1 MACLVIPFGS
11 WKGIISFD
19 GDFIFFAY
27 ILALGKF
34 FSIISAMDTGSSFEG
49 MGASR
54 EALYSMLA
62 EPAFFIL
69 IGSFALLTGNTSF
82 HNIFSSLHLGSSI
95 TYTLGALASFVLIM
109 IAMIENSR
117 MPVDDPKTHL
127 ELTMIHEVMILDNSG
142 FDLGLILSTGFLKFA
157 MYGAIIADFF
167 IGGLSLTWALPLF
180 LLIQMLFAVIV
191 GLIESFMAR
200 YRMSHNPQ
208 FILALSMTNVLLIIF
223 IISLLYV
230 SIANRIITYVRV
242 LALQGFILFGVTFL
256 QLKDIQTWN
265 LVLILLETI
274 VFKTIAV
281 PVFLSYLI
289 KRNKIT
295 RETEPYLPHFVSL
308 FIITLIVV
316 ITVLLANSIQ
326 DTHLDKIFFIVS
338 LSTLF
343 TGLYFIAS
351 RKKIITHVMG
361 YLMIENGV
369 FVLSLAVGNEMPN
382 LVNLGIMLDVFAS
395 VLILGIFLNK
405 IGDVFKAV
413 DVDQLS
419 NLKDY

>member
-1 MACLVIPFGS
+1 
-11 WKGIISFD
+11 
-19 GDFIFFAY
+19 
-27 ILALGKF
+27 
-34 FSIISAMDTGSSFEG
+34 
-49 MGASR
+49 
-54 EALYSMLA
+54 
-62 EPAFFIL
+62 
-69 IGSFALLTGNTSF
+69 
-82 HNIFSSLHLGSSI
+82 
-95 TYTLGALASFVLIM
+95 
-109 IAMIENSR
+109 
-117 MPVDDPKTHL
+117 
-127 ELTMIHEVMILDNSG
+127 
-142 FDLGLILSTGFLKFA
+142 
-157 MYGAIIADFF
+157 
-167 IGGLSLTWALPLF
+167 
-180 LLIQMLFAVIV
+180 
-191 GLIESFMAR
+191 
-200 YRMSHNPQ
+200 
-208 FILALSMTNVLLIIF
+208 MTNVLLIIF

-274 VFKTIAV
+274 VFKAIAV

-289 KRNKIT
+289 RRNKIT
-295 RETEPYLPHFVSL
+295 RESEPYLPHFISL
-308 FIITLIVV
+308 IIITMIVV
-316 ITVLLANSIQ
+316 ITVLLANSIR

-405 IGDVFKAV
+405 IGDVFKVA

>member
-1 MACLVIPFGS
+1 
-11 WKGIISFD
+11 
-19 GDFIFFAY
+19 
-27 ILALGKF
+27 
-34 FSIISAMDTGSSFEG
+34 
-49 MGASR
+49 
-54 EALYSMLA
+54 
-62 EPAFFIL
+62 
-69 IGSFALLTGNTSF
+69 
-82 HNIFSSLHLGSSI
+82 
-95 TYTLGALASFVLIM
+95 
-109 IAMIENSR
+109 
-117 MPVDDPKTHL
+117 
-127 ELTMIHEVMILDNSG
+127 
-142 FDLGLILSTGFLKFA
+142 
-157 MYGAIIADFF
+157 
-167 IGGLSLTWALPLF
+167 
-180 LLIQMLFAVIV
+180 
-191 GLIESFMAR
+191 
-200 YRMSHNPQ
+200 
-208 FILALSMTNVLLIIF
+208 MTNALLIIF

-274 VFKTIAV
+274 VFKAIAV

-289 KRNKIT
+289 KRNKIS
-295 RETEPYLPHFVSL
+295 RETEPYLPHFISL
-308 FIITLIVV
+308 IIITLIVV
-316 ITVLLANSIQ
+316 VTVLLANSVH
-326 DTHLDKIFFIVS
+326 DTYLDKIFFIVS

-405 IGDVFKAV
+405 LGDVFKTV

>member
-1 MACLVIPFGS
+1 
-11 WKGIISFD
+11 
-19 GDFIFFAY
+19 
-27 ILALGKF
+27 
-34 FSIISAMDTGSSFEG
+34 
-49 MGASR
+49 
-54 EALYSMLA
+54 
-62 EPAFFIL
+62 
-69 IGSFALLTGNTSF
+69 
-82 HNIFSSLHLGSSI
+82 
-95 TYTLGALASFVLIM
+95 
-109 IAMIENSR
+109 
-117 MPVDDPKTHL
+117 
-127 ELTMIHEVMILDNSG
+127 
-142 FDLGLILSTGFLKFA
+142 
-157 MYGAIIADFF
+157 
-167 IGGLSLTWALPLF
+167 
-180 LLIQMLFAVIV
+180 
-191 GLIESFMAR
+191 
-200 YRMSHNPQ
+200 
-208 FILALSMTNVLLIIF
+208 MTNVLLIIF

-256 QLKDIQTWN
+256 QLQDIQTWN
-265 LVLILLETI
+265 LVLIMLETI
-274 VFKTIAV
+274 VFKAIAV
-281 PVFLSYLI
+281 PVFLGYLI

-295 RETEPYLPHFVSL
+295 RETEPYLPHFISL
-308 FIITLIVV
+308 IIITMIIV

-405 IGDVFKAV
+405 IGDVFKDV
-413 DVDQLS
+413 DVDQLT

>member
-1 MACLVIPFGS
+1 
-11 WKGIISFD
+11 
-19 GDFIFFAY
+19 
-27 ILALGKF
+27 
-34 FSIISAMDTGSSFEG
+34 
-49 MGASR
+49 
-54 EALYSMLA
+54 
-62 EPAFFIL
+62 
-69 IGSFALLTGNTSF
+69 
-82 HNIFSSLHLGSSI
+82 
-95 TYTLGALASFVLIM
+95 
-109 IAMIENSR
+109 
-117 MPVDDPKTHL
+117 
-127 ELTMIHEVMILDNSG
+127 
-142 FDLGLILSTGFLKFA
+142 
-157 MYGAIIADFF
+157 
-167 IGGLSLTWALPLF
+167 
-180 LLIQMLFAVIV
+180 
-191 GLIESFMAR
+191 
-200 YRMSHNPQ
+200 
-208 FILALSMTNVLLIIF
+208 MTNVLLIIF

-242 LALQGFILFGVTFL
+242 LALQGFILFTVTFL
-256 QLKDIQTWN
+256 QLHDIQTWN

-274 VFKTIAV
+274 IFKATAV
-281 PVFLSYLI
+281 PIFLGFLI
-289 KRNKIT
+289 KRNRIT
-295 RETEPYLPHFVSL
+295 RETEPYLPHFISL
-308 FIITLIVV
+308 VIITMIIV

-405 IGDVFKAV
+405 IGDVFKDV

>member
-1 MACLVIPFGS
+1 
-11 WKGIISFD
+11 
-19 GDFIFFAY
+19 
-27 ILALGKF
+27 
-34 FSIISAMDTGSSFEG
+34 
-49 MGASR
+49 
-54 EALYSMLA
+54 
-62 EPAFFIL
+62 
-69 IGSFALLTGNTSF
+69 
-82 HNIFSSLHLGSSI
+82 
-95 TYTLGALASFVLIM
+95 
-109 IAMIENSR
+109 
-117 MPVDDPKTHL
+117 
-127 ELTMIHEVMILDNSG
+127 
-142 FDLGLILSTGFLKFA
+142 
-157 MYGAIIADFF
+157 
-167 IGGLSLTWALPLF
+167 
-180 LLIQMLFAVIV
+180 
-191 GLIESFMAR
+191 
-200 YRMSHNPQ
+200 
-208 FILALSMTNVLLIIF
+208 MTNVLLIIF

-242 LALQGFILFGVTFL
+242 LALQGFILFGVTLL

-274 VFKTIAV
+274 VFKAVAV

-289 KRNKIT
+289 SRNKIT
-295 RETEPYLPHFVSL
+295 RETEPYLPHFISL
-308 FIITLIVV
+308 IIITLIVV
-316 ITVLLANSIQ
+316 ITVLLANSIE
-326 DTHLDKIFFIVS
+326 DKHLDKIFFIVS

>member
-1 MACLVIPFGS
+1 
-11 WKGIISFD
+11 
-19 GDFIFFAY
+19 
-27 ILALGKF
+27 
-34 FSIISAMDTGSSFEG
+34 
-49 MGASR
+49 
-54 EALYSMLA
+54 
-62 EPAFFIL
+62 
-69 IGSFALLTGNTSF
+69 
-82 HNIFSSLHLGSSI
+82 
-95 TYTLGALASFVLIM
+95 
-109 IAMIENSR
+109 
-117 MPVDDPKTHL
+117 
-127 ELTMIHEVMILDNSG
+127 
-142 FDLGLILSTGFLKFA
+142 
-157 MYGAIIADFF
+157 
-167 IGGLSLTWALPLF
+167 
-180 LLIQMLFAVIV
+180 
-191 GLIESFMAR
+191 
-200 YRMSHNPQ
+200 
-208 FILALSMTNVLLIIF
+208 MTNVLLIIF

-265 LVLILLETI
+265 LVLILLEAL
-274 VFKTIAV
+274 VFKAVAV
-281 PVFLSYLI
+281 PLFLSYLI
-289 KRNKIT
+289 KRNKIS
-295 RETEPYLPHFVSL
+295 RETEPYLPHFISL
-308 FIITLIVV
+308 IIVTMILV
-316 ITVLLANSIQ
+316 ITVLLANSIK

>member
-1 MACLVIPFGS
+1 
-11 WKGIISFD
+11 
-19 GDFIFFAY
+19 
-27 ILALGKF
+27 
-34 FSIISAMDTGSSFEG
+34 
-49 MGASR
+49 
-54 EALYSMLA
+54 
-62 EPAFFIL
+62 
-69 IGSFALLTGNTSF
+69 
-82 HNIFSSLHLGSSI
+82 
-95 TYTLGALASFVLIM
+95 
-109 IAMIENSR
+109 
-117 MPVDDPKTHL
+117 
-127 ELTMIHEVMILDNSG
+127 
-142 FDLGLILSTGFLKFA
+142 
-157 MYGAIIADFF
+157 
-167 IGGLSLTWALPLF
+167 
-180 LLIQMLFAVIV
+180 
-191 GLIESFMAR
+191 
-200 YRMSHNPQ
+200 
-208 FILALSMTNVLLIIF
+208 MTNVLLIIF

-256 QLKDIQTWN
+256 QLQDIKTWN
-265 LVLILLETI
+265 LVLILLETV
-274 VFKTIAV
+274 VFKALAV
-281 PVFLSYLI
+281 PIFLGYLI

-295 RETEPYLPHFVSL
+295 RETEPYLPHFISL
-308 FIITLIVV
+308 IIITMIVV

-405 IGDVFKAV
+405 IGDVFKDV
-413 DVDQLS
+413 DVDRLS

>member
-1 MACLVIPFGS
+1 
-11 WKGIISFD
+11 
-19 GDFIFFAY
+19 
-27 ILALGKF
+27 
-34 FSIISAMDTGSSFEG
+34 
-49 MGASR
+49 
-54 EALYSMLA
+54 
-62 EPAFFIL
+62 
-69 IGSFALLTGNTSF
+69 
-82 HNIFSSLHLGSSI
+82 
-95 TYTLGALASFVLIM
+95 
-109 IAMIENSR
+109 
-117 MPVDDPKTHL
+117 
-127 ELTMIHEVMILDNSG
+127 
-142 FDLGLILSTGFLKFA
+142 
-157 MYGAIIADFF
+157 
-167 IGGLSLTWALPLF
+167 
-180 LLIQMLFAVIV
+180 
-191 GLIESFMAR
+191 
-200 YRMSHNPQ
+200 
-208 FILALSMTNVLLIIF
+208 MTNVLLIIF

-230 SIANRIITYVRV
+230 AIANRIITYVRV
-242 LALQGFILFGVTFL
+242 LALQGFILFAVTFL
-256 QLKDIQTWN
+256 QLQDIRTWN
-265 LVLILLETI
+265 LILILLETI
-274 VFKTIAV
+274 IFKAIAV
-281 PVFLSYLI
+281 PMFLGYLI

-295 RETEPYLPHFVSL
+295 RESEPYLPHFISL
-308 FIITLIVV
+308 IIVTTIVV

-405 IGDVFKAV
+405 IGDVFKDV